1 MNNATLLGKAIKEK
15 RLSLNLRMDDVA
27 RDAGITRPTLW
38 AIEKGTEN
46 YSVASLFKVMEVLDM
61 SLVAE
66 SNNSKKASRKRASR
80 MNTVLDKKI
89 NRFLI
94 MCVEQYAHAV
104 NKSSGEVYQEMSQ
117 KSLFEEMSNDYKDLH
132 GMSTEYLNDYINMM
146 LTGTSNIKS
155 KNYEVK

>member
-61 SLVAE
+61 SLVTR
-66 SNNSKKASRKRASR
+66 SNNTQETLRNRASR
-80 MNTVLDKKI
+80 INTVLDKKI
-89 NRFLI
+89 NSFLI
-94 MCVEQYAHAV
+94 MCVEQYAKAT
-104 NKSSGEVYQEMSQ
+104 NKNSGEVYQEMSQ
-117 KSLFEEMSNDYKDLH
+117 KNLFEEMSSDYEDLH
-132 GMSTEYLNDYINMM
+132 GMSTEYLNDYIDTM
-146 LTGTSNIKS
+146 LGGSN
-155 KNYEVK
+155 